1 MIGGGLLLRLRSK
14 LATLAGMAL
23 AVTAPA
29 APAEAAAGAC
39 GSSYTLVGSYAIPQT
54 GTRVGTLE
62 VHYSSSTG
70 KNCALAVGYGS
81 TYGVKNTKAVYIGL
95 AGPGVPWADS
105 NSGSFAYY
113 AGPVYVS
120 APGKCIAV
128 QGVIFKGGSQ
138 YTRHLDRVHCG

>member
-1 MIGGGLLLRLRSK
+1 MRFRSK
-14 LATLAGMAL
+14 LAGLAGMAL
-23 AVTAPA
+23 AVTALA
-29 APAEAAAGAC
+29 APAEAAATVC
-39 GSSYTLVGSYAIPQT
+39 GSSYTKVGSYAIPQT

-62 VHYSSSTG
+62 VYYSSSTG

-95 AGPGVPWADS
+95 AGPGVPWADD
-105 NSGSFAYY
+105 NSGSFEYY

-128 QGVIFKGGSQ
+128 QGVIFKGSTH
-138 YTRHLDRVHCG
+138 YTRHLDSVHCD